1 MSYDC
6 VVVGGGHNGLV
17 AANYIAKAGLRVA
30 VFERRG
36 VLGGCCTTE
45 ELLPYAPGFKVNG
58 GAIDHILI
66 QRTPII
72 RDLGLERFG
81 LKYVSLE
88 PMFEVPFGDGR
99 VLPFYSSLEKT
110 VDEFARFSRRDA
122 QNYMRLAREWLK
134 QESLLEALMLDAPP
148 KISELLGVKGIG
160 RALFRSSMLSALPDA
175 VSVDFNTMVRTIVI
189 SANQLLNEEFEDEHI
204 KVGLSAIFSLIFSTM
219 SPSLPSSGLMAIMH
233 TMLYKTGLKRPLGG
247 SGRLVEALAAS
258 LKSFGGEVYS
268 GVEVR
273 KILVEGGSVT
283 GVELADG
290 RRIEARIVVSNVDA
304 QRTLTKLVEPGTVSD
319 DLQRKLRSLRI
330 TSYGMTFHAAL
341 HTLPEMSLSNGGR
354 IQSPASGK
362 LIALDTLEGIE
373 KAYHEANSTRT
384 LSQKPLLAVNF
395 PTTYDPSLAPM
406 DKHVLYC
413 WAQFVPDD
421 SPMIWEK
428 DYHAFREDAYRKI
441 FERLTY
447 YWPNLQDLIIDST
460 VETPADLEQRIWI
473 PRGNTQH
480 IDPTLE
486 QMYYYRPIPEL
497 SHYRTP
503 IRGLYLT
510 GAGTHPGGGISGMPG
525 YNAAKTILRDIRG

>member
-1 MSYDC
+1 VDYDC

-17 AANYIAKAGLRVA
+17 AACYLARAGLRVG
-30 VFERRG
+30 VFERRT

-72 RDLGLERFG
+72 RDLGLESYG
-81 LKYVSLE
+81 LRYVSLE
-88 PMFEVPFGDGR
+88 PMFEVPFDDGKN
-99 VLPFYSSLEKT
+99 LAFYSSLEKT
-110 VDEFARFSRRDA
+110 AEEFAKFSVKDST
-122 QNYMRLAREWLK
+122 NYLRLARQWLK
-134 QESLLEALMLDAPP
+134 EESLLEALMLDAPP
-148 KISELLGVKGIG
+148 KISELLGVRGLG

-175 VSVDFNTMVRTIVI
+175 AAIDFNSMVRTIVI
-189 SANQLLNEEFEDEHI
+189 SANQLLNEEFEDEHV

-233 TMLYKTGLKRPLGG
+233 TMLYRTGLKRPLGG
-247 SGRLVEALAAS
+247 SGKLVEALAGY
-258 LKSFGGEVYS
+258 LKSHGGEILL
-268 GVEVR
+268 GAEVR
-273 KILVEGGSVT
+273 KILVNHGSVV

-290 RRIEARIVVSNVDA
+290 SRVDAKIVVSNVDA
-304 QRTLTKLVEPGTVSD
+304 QRTLTKLVEPGVVPE

-341 HTLPEMSLSNGGR
+341 HTLPRMVMPNGGSTR
-354 IQSPASGK
+354 SPSSGK
-362 LIALDTLEGIE
+362 LLALDTIE
-373 KAYHEANSTRT
+373 DIEHAYHQANSTRA
-384 LSQKPLLAVNF
+384 LSPKPLLAVNF

-406 DKHVLYC
+406 DKHVVYC

-428 DYHAFREDAYRKI
+428 DYHTFKEDAYRKI
-441 FERLTY
+441 VERLES
-447 YWPNLQDLIIDST
+447 YWPDLGGLMIDSV
-460 VETPADLEQRIWI
+460 VETPGDLEQRIWI

-486 QMYYYRPIPEL
+486 QMYYYRPTPEL

-503 IRGLYLT
+503 IRGLYIT

-525 YNAAKTILRDIRG
+525 YNTAKTILRDLQH